1 EFSAAIPAE
10 GTASYTNWFMKV
22 RGTKHSDLA
31 DLFQSYLLEKDT
43 QQRFLDVSTDFMS
56 RSDLTAPAHWVNYPK
71 SNADLARMFN
81 LFSLQG
87 WAIFG
92 ANWDALDARMK
103 KVIAVTTGG

>member
-1 EFSAAIPAE
+1 
-10 GTASYTNWFMKV
+10 M

-31 DLFQSYLLEKDT
+31 DLFQAYLMEKDT

-56 RSDLTAPAHWVNYPK
+56 RSDLVAPPHWINYPK
-71 SNADLARMFN
+71 SNEDMARMFN

-92 ANWDALDARMK
+92 ANWEALDARMK
-103 KVIAVTTGG
+103 KVIAVTTQG